1 MFYILFFLYVQVEVY
16 QETLNIKRWPIA
28 FKSYKAY

>member
-16 QETLNIKRWPIA
+16 QEKLNIKRWPIA